1 MYTVTLGP
9 DQKQT
14 FGDRK
19 EAILAARALSK
30 ERRSPV
36 KVVRDDGNEQMV
48 YQRGQL
54 TEATFV
60 TLDQR
65 GRKARA

>member
-1 MYTVTLGP
+1 MYTVTLAP

-14 FGDRK
+14 YGNRK
-19 EAILAARALSK
+19 EAILAARAASK

-36 KVVRDDGNEQMV
+36 KVIRDDGNEQMT
-48 YQRGQL
+48 YQRGSL

-60 TLDQR
+60 TRDQR
-65 GRKARA
+65 GR

>member
-9 DQKQT
+9 DQQQT
-14 FGDRK
+14 FTDRK

-30 ERRSPV
+30 DRRGPV
-36 KVVRDDGNEQMV
+36 KVAREDGNEQMI